1 MTAMVRTPATQ
12 DDPAIEA
19 LRSQF
24 PQDARVV
31 FVSGNFNLV
40 HPGHLRL
47 LKFAA
52 EVGDVLVVGIT
63 PDGGPDVSVPA
74 AMRLE
79 ALQAISIVDHAVL
92 LDGTAADFIARLL
105 PQIVVKGKEHEAR
118 DNPEREVL
126 ARYGGQL
133 LFSSGEVQFS
143 SLDLLHHEFR
153 QGHRE
158 RLPVPTDYLD
168 RHGIGAAV
176 LHDTLRRLRGLRVL
190 VIGDLILDE
199 YITCDPL
206 GMSQEDPTIVVTPI
220 DSAMFVGGAG
230 IVAGHAAGLGAEV
243 RFVTLVGADERAEQ
257 ARESLAALGLTTH
270 AFPDATRPTPLKQRF
285 RAMNKTLLRVN
296 HLRQH
301 AVAPE
306 IMDKMVTTVISLL
319 DQTDLLLFADFNYG
333 CLPQLAVDR
342 ITAAASRRGV
352 TIAADSQA
360 SSQLAD
366 ISRFRGAHL
375 LTPTEREARLALHD
389 PDSGLVVVAENL
401 QRRAE
406 AGNVIVTLG
415 GEGVLLHAREGSG
428 YRTDRLPALNPSPRD
443 VAGAGDSLFACA
455 AMALRAGADIW
466 TASYLGS
473 LAAACQVGRIGNT
486 PLSVADM
493 VGEIEA
499 RHGVGA

>member
-1 MTAMVRTPATQ
+1 MSALASTSAASG
-12 DDPAIEA
+12 DPVIAA
-19 LRSQF
+19 LRSSI
-24 PQDARVV
+24 PQAARVV
-31 FVSGNFNLV
+31 FVSGNFNV
-40 HPGHLRL
+40 IHPGHLRL

-74 AMRLE
+74 EMRRE

-92 LDGTAADFIARLL
+92 LDGTAADFIARLR
-105 PQIVVKGKEHEAR
+105 PQIVVKGKEHESR
-118 DNPEREVL
+118 DNPERAVVVG
-126 ARYGGQL
+126 YGGQL

-143 SLDLLHHEFR
+143 SLDLLRHEFR
-153 QGHRE
+153 QGHRD
-158 RLPVPTDYLD
+158 RLAVPTDYLD
-168 RHGIGAAV
+168 RHGICAAG
-176 LHDTLRRLRGLRVL
+176 LHDTLRRLGGLRVL

-243 RFVTLVGADERAEQ
+243 RFVTLVGADERADR
-257 ARESLAALGLTTH
+257 ARENLAALGLTTH
-270 AFPDATRPTPLKQRF
+270 AFRDATRPTPLKQRF

-301 AVAPE
+301 AVAPVILDE
-306 IMDKMVTTVISLL
+306 MVATVESLL
-319 DQTDLLLFADFNYG
+319 DRTDLLLFADFNYG
-333 CLPQLAVDR
+333 CLPQSAVDR
-342 ITAAASRRGV
+342 ITAAATRRGV
-352 TIAADSQA
+352 TVAADSQA
-360 SSQLAD
+360 SSQLSD
-366 ISRFRGAHL
+366 ISRFRGTHL

-389 PDSGLVVVAENL
+389 PDSGLVIVAETL
-401 QRRAE
+401 QRRAD

-415 GEGVLLHAREGSG
+415 SEGVLLHAREGSV
-428 YRTDRLPALNPSPRD
+428 YRTDRLPALNPNPRD
-443 VAGAGDSLFACA
+443 VAGAGDSLFACT

-466 TASYLGS
+466 SAAYLGS

-493 VGEIEA
+493 LGEIEA
-499 RHGVGA
+499 RHGTRA